1 MRQCARII
9 ANNLLDACLA
19 QGVAPS
25 TTNAALCRTLLAEN
39 AFAVVA
45 NFFHQKFRF
54 SIRLL
59 AVAIAV
65 AVAVAVGVTAP
76 ALATP
81 AKCHFRFASAN
92 TAVVVAQHKSVTEV
106 PAQPQRPRIPLLIL
120 SFSLSHSL
128 CLSPSL
134 CLTHTGVN

>member
-19 QGVAPS
+19 QGVATS
-25 TTNAALCRTLLAEN
+25 TRNAARCHTLLVEN

-59 AVAIAV
+59 AVAVAI
-65 AVAVAVGVTAP
+65 AVAVAVGVTAA

-92 TAVVVAQHKSVTEV
+92 TAVVGRSTKV
-106 PAQPQRPRIPLLIL
+106 
-120 SFSLSHSL
+120 
-128 CLSPSL
+128 
-134 CLTHTGVN
+134 

>member
-19 QGVAPS
+19 QGVAPG
-25 TTNAALCRTLLAEN
+25 TANAARCHTLLAEN

-59 AVAIAV
+59 AVAAAV
-65 AVAVAVGVTAP
+65 AIAVAVAVGVTAA

-106 PAQPQRPRIPLLIL
+106 PAQPQRPRIPLL
-120 SFSLSHSL
+120 SFFPSLSL
-128 CLSPSL
+128 SL

>member
-25 TTNAALCRTLLAEN
+25 TTNAAHCRTLLAEN

-59 AVAIAV
+59 AVAV
-65 AVAVAVGVTAP
+65 AVAVAVTVAVAVDVTAA
-76 ALATP
+76 ALAT
-81 AKCHFRFASAN
+81 
-92 TAVVVAQHKSVTEV
+92 
-106 PAQPQRPRIPLLIL
+106 
-120 SFSLSHSL
+120 
-128 CLSPSL
+128 
-134 CLTHTGVN
+134 

>member
-9 ANNLLDACLA
+9 ANNLLDASLA

-25 TTNAALCRTLLAEN
+25 TTNAVHCRTLLAEN

-59 AVAIAV
+59 AVAVVVAV
-65 AVAVAVGVTAP
+65 AVAVAVGVTAA

-106 PAQPQRPRIPLLIL
+106 PAQPQRPRIPLLYL
-120 SFSLSHSL
+120 SLSHSL
-128 CLSPSL
+128 FLSPSL